1 MGDLNSA
8 LFNFQ
13 KAYSM
18 GDDDKSLCYISQI
31 YFDKNQPMKAMKYL
45 RKELHFDETNK
56 EELWQNMEKLTY
68 EELKAVLA
76 VLLNRFEI
84 KNKKRYSNTDI
95 DEKISNKLYP

>member
-1 MGDLNSA
+1 
-8 LFNFQ
+8 
-13 KAYSM
+13 
-18 GDDDKSLCYISQI
+18 
-31 YFDKNQPMKAMKYL
+31 MKAMKYL

-68 EELKAVLA
+68 EELKTVLA

-84 KNKKRYSNTDI
+84 KNKKRYINPDI